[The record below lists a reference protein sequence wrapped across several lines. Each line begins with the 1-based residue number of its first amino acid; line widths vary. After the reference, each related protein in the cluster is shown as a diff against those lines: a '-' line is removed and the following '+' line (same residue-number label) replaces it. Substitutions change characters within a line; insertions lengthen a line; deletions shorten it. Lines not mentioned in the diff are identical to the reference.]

1 VSPGESRSL
10 NKERL
15 RQRNEAPA
23 GAGYQSREAYPSGS
37 HTPDECQ
44 IVGMV
49 NECKAAIKIVNRNK
63 RKWLL
68 RLNQNGTGGWNSVVP
83 VRFRDLYPSRSRAD
97 T

>member
-1 VSPGESRSL
+1 MIIVRHEVACRSCSPFNVLQWREPPASPSESRSL

-44 IVGMV
+44 IVGRV
-49 NECKAAIKIVNRNK
+49 KTFESAIKTVIWNK
-63 RKWLL
+63 RK
-68 RLNQNGTGGWNSVVP
+68 
-83 VRFRDLYPSRSRAD
+83 
-97 T
+97 

>member
-1 VSPGESRSL
+1 MSPGESRSL

-15 RQRNEAPA
+15 RQRNEAPR

-49 NECKAAIKIVNRNK
+49 KIFESVIKDRYSEQAEVATTLEPKGNGGRNSA
-63 RKWLL
+63 W
-68 RLNQNGTGGWNSVVP
+68 SM
-83 VRFRDLYPSRSRAD
+83 RFRDPSASRSRAG